1 MSRFA
6 IDDFERSIRSDAP
19 LDPPGWE
26 DEEDEE
32 DEDDGYA
39 GEPDEPDY
47 PDPDDEDQY
56 DPLPH
61 EGDDDGDD

>member
-1 MSRFA
+1 MPRFA
-6 IDDFERSIRSDAP
+6 IDQFERSIRSDAP

-26 DEEDEE
+26 DEEDE
-32 DEDDGYA
+32 DDGYA
-39 GEPDEPDY
+39 GEPDEADY
-47 PDPDDEDQY
+47 PDPGDEDQY

>member
-1 MSRFA
+1 MPRFA
-6 IDDFERSIRSDAP
+6 IDQFERSIRSDAP
-19 LDPPGWE
+19 LDPPGWDD
-26 DEEDEE
+26 DEED
-32 DEDDGYA
+32 DRYA
-39 GEPDEPDY
+39 GEPDSPDY